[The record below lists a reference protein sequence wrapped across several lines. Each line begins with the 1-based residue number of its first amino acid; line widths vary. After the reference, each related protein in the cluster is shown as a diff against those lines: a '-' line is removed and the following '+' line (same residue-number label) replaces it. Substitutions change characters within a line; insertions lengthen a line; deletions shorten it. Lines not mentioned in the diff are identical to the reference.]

1 MHVGIFNVI
10 TTYACGGLF
19 ACLLPCLRD
28 QSMSLGLYQPA
39 QSVEG
44 LGVEGLGVEELGVG
58 GLGTSFASSIP
69 LEKTYLMY
77 ICYTPHLPPALN
89 LNQKP
94 STPAAQR
101 RHPKPQP

>member
-58 GLGTSFASSIP
+58 GLGTSFASSFACCRP
-69 LEKTYLMY
+69 LEGWRVRDL
-77 ICYTPHLPPALN
+77 ICIFYT
-89 LNQKP
+89 
-94 STPAAQR
+94 T
-101 RHPKPQP
+101 